1 MRTSRLIETQGE
13 IAEGA
18 LKDAL
23 DDLTLI
29 FQRPKDQS
37 QLDFQAS
44 LYGSCESS
52 LILIFVKKKPAPWL
66 LRRIAFR
73 NQPEAKKVK
82 YCVFLDR
89 DPQTGFWVGPP
100 VLC

>member
-1 MRTSRLIETQGE
+1 MRTSNLIETQNK
-13 IAEGA
+13 IAEEA
-18 LKDAL
+18 LEAL
-23 DDLTLI
+23 PDFELV
-29 FQRPKDQS
+29 FQSNKDQS
-37 QLDFQAS
+37 QIDFQAS
-44 LYGSCESS
+44 LYGRCEST
-52 LILIFVKKKPAPWL
+52 LTLIFVKTKPAPWL

-89 DPQTGFWVGPP
+89 DPQTGSWVGPP